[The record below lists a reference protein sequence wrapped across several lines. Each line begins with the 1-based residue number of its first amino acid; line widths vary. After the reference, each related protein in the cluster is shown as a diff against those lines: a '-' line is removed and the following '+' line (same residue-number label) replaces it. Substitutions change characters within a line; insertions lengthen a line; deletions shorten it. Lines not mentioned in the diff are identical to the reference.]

1 MPGMSGSAE
10 TRALHFGVSV
20 ALSAGGYAG
29 SSLFLEKP
37 WQRALAGSLFSLS
50 VGAGKEGFDAVT
62 GGDPSFK
69 DFAWDAAGTL
79 VGAGIAFS
87 VDVAWLGEYRD
98 GRGLD
103 VGIIGAG
110 FAGTATALFLARA
123 GHRVTLYEEAPS
135 PSAIGAGILIQPTGQ
150 RVLGELGLLEKAVAC
165 GSKVEKLLCLT
176 SQGKAVLDLTYDDFE
191 PGWFGL
197 GMHRGALFELLFDAA
212 LGAGVDVRSG
222 CSVPKL
228 DHAHGRVSPL
238 TSSGARLGEHELVV
252 VADGARSELREAR
265 DTKRARP
272 YPWGALWFVARDPGR
287 VFTGCLHQ
295 ITDSTTAL
303 LGFLPSGTG
312 PSAVRGPDLVSIF
325 WSVRTR
331 ELGQKLASL
340 DDWKRA
346 VTRLEPRAEAV
357 LDQIRDP
364 EQLLPASYLDVVMS
378 RWHSERVV
386 VIGDAGHAM
395 SPQLGQGTNLALED
409 ARVLAACLE
418 SPLPLDEQLAT
429 LRAVASGTCATTSS
443 PLRWL
448 TPFFQSRHHPLGE
461 LRDFA
466 MGSVCRFPRPARS
479 CSRRSRGSGSGCWV
493 ETSSSA
499 RSARTSAPNRPRRRH
514 LRRPRERSWRTR
526 RRSPGRSR
534 TRYRSPG

>member
-1 MPGMSGSAE
+1 M
-10 TRALHFGVSV
+10 TR
-20 ALSAGGYAG
+20 
-29 SSLFLEKP
+29 
-37 WQRALAGSLFSLS
+37 
-50 VGAGKEGFDAVT
+50 GAS
-62 GGDPSFK
+62 PS
-69 DFAWDAAGTL
+69 
-79 VGAGIAFS
+79 
-87 VDVAWLGEYRD
+87 
-98 GRGLD
+98 RGNEPARRLD

-150 RVLGELGLLEKAVAC
+150 RVLAELGLLEKAVTC
-165 GSKVEKLLCLT
+165 GSKVEKLVCLT
-176 SQGKAVLDLTYDDFE
+176 SRGKPVLDLTYDDFE

-212 LGAGVDVRSG
+212 LAAGVEVRSG

-238 TSSGARLGEHELVV
+238 TSSGERLGEHELVV

-265 DTKRARP
+265 DTERARP

-287 VFTGCLHQ
+287 VFAGCLHQ

-331 ELGQKLASL
+331 ELGQKLTSL
-340 DDWKRA
+340 DDWKRV

-364 EQLLPASYLDVVMS
+364 AQLLPASYLDVVMS
-378 RWHSERVV
+378 KWHSERVV

-409 ARVLAACLE
+409 ARLLAACLE
-418 SPLPLDEQLAT
+418 SPLPLGEQLASYT
-429 LRAVASGTCATTSS
+429 RRRKRHVRYYQFAS
-443 PLRWL
+443 RWL
-448 TPFFQSRHHPLGE
+448 TPFFQSRHHPLGD

-466 MGSVCRFPRPARS
+466 MGAVCRFPPTRALMLATLAGVRV
-479 CSRRSRGSGSGCWV
+479 GLLGGNL
-493 ETSSSA
+493 ELGALYSS
-499 RSARTSAPNRPRRRH
+499 
-514 LRRPRERSWRTR
+514 ERA
-526 RRSPGRSR
+526 
-534 TRYRSPG
+534 